1 MARLDTINLLIPSQQ
16 HESSEDLQS
25 QIQRVVVQ
33 KGHFRH
39 VTERSLLAEGLGKAP
54 LDSDKKASH
63 EDDTQIDDDEPQ
75 QKRQERLWK
84 RREEMIER
92 LR

>member
-1 MARLDTINLLIPSQQ
+1 MSQSTSISLLIPS
-16 HESSEDLQS
+16 EASLTSEDLQS

-39 VTERSLLAEGLGKAP
+39 VTERSLLAEIQGKAP
-54 LDSDKKASH
+54 AADRDTDGVDGPGAE
-63 EDDTQIDDDEPQ
+63 EDESP

>member
-1 MARLDTINLLIPSQQ
+1 MSQSKSVSLLIPSEAPQT
-16 HESSEDLQS
+16 SEDLQS

-39 VTERSLLAEGLGKAP
+39 VTERSLLAEIQGKAP
-54 LDSDKKASH
+54 TADK
-63 EDDTQIDDDEPQ
+63 DTDRVDEPGAEEDESP
-75 QKRQERLWK
+75 QKRQERVWK

>member
-1 MARLDTINLLIPSQQ
+1 M
-16 HESSEDLQS
+16 
-25 QIQRVVVQ
+25 
-33 KGHFRH
+33 
-39 VTERSLLAEGLGKAP
+39 TERSLLAEGLGKAP

>member
-1 MARLDTINLLIPSQQ
+1 MSQSKSISLLIPPEA
-16 HESSEDLQS
+16 HPTSEDLQS

-39 VTERSLLAEGLGKAP
+39 VTERSLLAEIQGKAP
-54 LDSDKKASH
+54 TADRDTDRVGEPEAD
-63 EDDTQIDDDEPQ
+63 EDESP

>member
-1 MARLDTINLLIPSQQ
+1 MSQSRSISLLIPS
-16 HESSEDLQS
+16 EASLTSEDLQS

-39 VTERSLLAEGLGKAP
+39 VTERSLLADIQGKAP
-54 LDSDKKASH
+54 TADRDSDRV
-63 EDDTQIDDDEPQ
+63 DEPESEEDESP
-75 QKRQERLWK
+75 QKRQERVWK